1 MSERWARTLLQAY
14 RWVGV
19 AAYPLVGTY
28 VAVRATRGKEQHA
41 RRGERYGRASLPR
54 PPGPLVWV
62 HAVSVG
68 ETGAV
73 VALVNRLRAHGIEV
87 VLTTGTVTSAT
98 LARERFGD
106 TVLHQYVPLDLKPA
120 VSRFLDYWKPDLAI
134 FAESEIWPMTILEL
148 GARRIPQVLING
160 RMSDRSF
167 KRWQRRMAL
176 AESLFENFAH
186 VAAQT
191 DKDGER
197 FRALGARPVSVTGN
211 LKVDVPVPTI
221 APADQASVQ
230 MAIGKRPVWL
240 AVSTHEG
247 EEKVA
252 ANVHAMLRKRW
263 PGLLTVIVPR
273 HPPRCD
279 DVETMVRQMGLTVA
293 RRTRDGFPRQDDEIF
308 LGDTIGEMG
317 LYLRMG
323 GIAFVGR
330 SLMAEGG
337 QNPLEPAMLGCAVL
351 TGPNIAN
358 FEEIY
363 GRFHEARAARVVEDE
378 MMLAKAVNYLLGN
391 ETHCKAMAQAGRRVL
406 GEMEGA
412 LERTWTTLIPY
423 VQPLVVKVS
432 LGGHMEPDDDTSGL
446 RTRRARGNGKGN
458 GKGIGW

>member
-1 MSERWARTLLQAY
+1 MSERWARTVLQAY
-14 RWVGV
+14 RWAGV
-19 AAYPLVGTY
+19 AVYPFVGTY

-73 VALVNRLRAHGIEV
+73 VALVNRLLDHGIEV

-98 LARERFGD
+98 LARERFGER
-106 TVLHQYVPLDLKPA
+106 VLHQYVPLDLKPA

-167 KRWQRRMAL
+167 RRWQSRLAL

-191 DKDGER
+191 EKDAER
-197 FRALGARPVSVTGN
+197 FRALGARPVTVTGN
-211 LKVDVPVPTI
+211 LKVDVPVPAI
-221 APADQASVQ
+221 APADEGLMHA
-230 MAIGKRPVWL
+230 AIAGRPVWL

-247 EEKVA
+247 EELA
-252 ANVHAMLRKRW
+252 AARVHAVLRSRW

-279 DVETMVRQMGLTVA
+279 DIEATIRQMGLA
-293 RRTRDGFPRQDDEIF
+293 LSRRTRDGLPRREDEIF

-323 GIAFVGR
+323 RIAFVGR
-330 SLMAEGG
+330 SLTADGG

-351 TGPNIAN
+351 SGPNLSN

-363 GRFHEARAARVVEDE
+363 GRFHEARAARVINDE
-378 MMLAKAVNYLLGN
+378 TMLAKAVNHLLGN
-391 ETHCKAMAQAGRRVL
+391 QALCHAMAQAGRRVV

-412 LERTWTTLIPY
+412 LERTWSTLTRY
-423 VQPLVVKVS
+423 VQPLVVKAS
-432 LGGHMEPDDDTSGL
+432 LGIHDEPADAGDDGPAH
-446 RTRRARGNGKGN
+446 RARGNGKS
-458 GKGIGW
+458 IGW

>member
-1 MSERWARTLLQAY
+1 MSERWARTVLQAY
-14 RWVGV
+14 RWAGV
-19 AAYPLVGTY
+19 AAYPFVGTY
-28 VAVRATRGKEQHA
+28 VALRATRGKEQHA

-98 LARERFGD
+98 LARERFGEQ
-106 TVLHQYVPLDLKPA
+106 VLHQYVPLDLKPA

-167 KRWQRRMAL
+167 RRWQHRLAL

-191 DKDGER
+191 DKDAER

-211 LKVDVPVPTI
+211 LKVDVPVPAI
-221 APADQASVQ
+221 APSDEGAMRA
-230 MAIGKRPVWL
+230 AIANRPVWL

-247 EEKVA
+247 EELA
-252 ANVHAMLRKRW
+252 ATRVHAMLRKRW
-263 PGLLTVIVPR
+263 PGLLTVVVPR

-279 DVETMVRQMGLTVA
+279 DVEAAIRQAGLTVA
-293 RRTRDGFPRQDDEIF
+293 RRTRDGLPRTEDEIF

-323 GIAFVGR
+323 RIAFVGR
-330 SLMAEGG
+330 SLTAEGG

-351 TGPNIAN
+351 SGPNLSN

-363 GRFHEARAARVVEDE
+363 GRFHEARAARVINDE
-378 MMLAKAVNYLLGN
+378 TMLAKAVNHLLAN
-391 ETHCKAMAQAGRRVL
+391 ETHCRAMAQAGRRVV

-412 LERTWTTLIPY
+412 LERTWTTLTPY
-423 VQPLVVKVS
+423 VQPLVVKAS
-432 LGGHMEPDDDTSGL
+432 LGVHDESPDADEQGG
-446 RTRRARGNGKGN
+446 RRRAGGNGKS
-458 GKGIGW
+458 IGW